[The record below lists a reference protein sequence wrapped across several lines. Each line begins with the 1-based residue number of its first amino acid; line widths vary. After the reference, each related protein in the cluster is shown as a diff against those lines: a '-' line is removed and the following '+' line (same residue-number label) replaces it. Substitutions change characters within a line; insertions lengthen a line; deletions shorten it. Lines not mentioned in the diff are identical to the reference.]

1 MQGAVLAYAATAVP
15 ATMDGGG
22 ILYGDRTPDHVAS
35 LIDAIVSDHS
45 IYDAVIASQDAA
57 LARVCARDF
66 AGTLQQYVEQVAQM
80 PRRAQPPVVFDFW
93 DQLRLAEQLDELRQV
108 RPALYEAL
116 PFAPDDP
123 RASMR
128 TR

>member
-1 MQGAVLAYAATAVP
+1 
-15 ATMDGGG
+15 
-22 ILYGDRTPDHVAS
+22 
-35 LIDAIVSDHS
+35 VSDHS

-66 AGTLQQYVEQVAQM
+66 AGTLQRYVEQVAQM

-128 TR
+128 TRRSDFAM